1 MGFPVQR
8 AQSSGSPIFGSL
20 ISGFG
25 PGPWGRKACALL
37 VSALFAV
44 SGSSSLLAQA
54 AAPGTAITRSSAG
67 KAGIADPK
75 LEARVESL
83 LQRMTLEEKIGQLVQ
98 YSAGQPTGPGT
109 GRTDYR
115 DMIAKGQIGALL
127 NVIDTPLINEYQ
139 RIAVEK
145 SRLHI
150 PLLFGLDV
158 VHGFR
163 TEFPI
168 PLGMAS
174 TWDPS
179 LVEEASHV
187 AASEASAVGIRW
199 TFSPMVDIARDAR
212 WGRIAEGAGE
222 DPYLGS
228 AMAAAYVRGYQGSRL
243 DAADSI
249 AACAKHYVGY
259 GAAEAGRDYN
269 TTEIS
274 EHTLREFYLPP
285 FHAAI
290 NAGTATLMSAFNSLN
305 GVPASANPFTLTQV
319 LRKEWG
325 FQGIVVSDYS
335 SIGEL
340 VAHGVA
346 ADDATAAR
354 KAFLAGVDM
363 DMTSSLYH
371 NQLAQLVGSGVV
383 PEANIDESVR
393 RVLRVKLALGLFEH
407 PYVDEGRAK
416 QAFFLPESLKLA
428 QTVAERSFV
437 LLKNAAVSG
446 GKPLL
451 PISKD
456 VKTVAVIGSL
466 ADNPPDP
473 EALAESSEPKSGVP
487 SFPAELARRLGETN
501 VFRSKGVGILKGSDE
516 EITAAVATARRAD
529 LVILTLGESPEMS
542 GEAASRSNLGL
553 PGRQQELLEAIVN
566 TGKPVVLVLFSG
578 RPLTMPW
585 AFEHVP
591 AVLAAWLPGTE
602 AGPALARTL
611 FGESNPSGKL
621 VVSWPRSVGQEP
633 LYYNALSTG
642 RPPGKVDVTRPPN
655 DVESRYVSR
664 YIDKQDTPQFP
675 FGYGGSY
682 TTFGYGAT
690 EISKVQLSA
699 GELNHSLNGGA
710 GERESLTVEA
720 PVSNTGS
727 RAGEEVVQLYVR
739 LQGTSTAQ
747 PVRALKGFQ
756 RITLAPGATK
766 KVTFHLAAD
775 AFAIWDDHN
784 QFAVEPAKVTVWISP
799 DSASGSDAQLE
810 ILP

>member
-1 MGFPVQR
+1 MWVAVRGAQR
-8 AQSSGSPIFGSL
+8 HGSPMFGSERD
-20 ISGFG
+20 
-25 PGPWGRKACALL
+25 PRVRKACALFL
-37 VSALFAV
+37 SAVLGVA
-44 SGSSSLLAQA
+44 SSAPLSAQA
-54 AAPGTAITRSSAG
+54 PATPVTRSSASET
-67 KAGIADPK
+67 GIADPS
-75 LEARVESL
+75 LNTRVESL
-83 LQRMTLEEKIGQLVQ
+83 LRSLTLEEKIGQLVQ
-98 YSAGQPTGPGT
+98 YSAGQATGPGT
-109 GRTDYR
+109 GRTDYK
-115 DMIAKGQIGALL
+115 DMIARGQIGSLL

-179 LVEEASHV
+179 MVEKASHV
-187 AASEASAVGIRW
+187 AAAEASAIGIRW

-212 WGRIAEGAGE
+212 WGRIQEGAGE

-228 AMAAAYVRGYQGSRL
+228 AMAAAYVRGYQGLHL
-243 DAADSI
+243 DAPDTM

-285 FHAAI
+285 FHAAV

-305 GVPASANPFTLTQV
+305 GVPASANPFALTQV

-325 FQGIVVSDYS
+325 FKGMVVSDWS
-335 SIGEL
+335 SVGEL
-340 VAHGVA
+340 VAHGIA
-346 ADDATAAR
+346 ADDETAVR

-363 DMTSSLYH
+363 DMASSLYH
-371 NQLAQLVGSGVV
+371 DHLAQLVASGAV

-416 QAFFLPESLKLA
+416 QAFFLPESLQLA
-428 QTVAERSFV
+428 QTIAERSFV
-437 LLKNAAVSG
+437 LLQNAPVAN

-451 PISKD
+451 PIAND
-456 VKTVAVIGSL
+456 VKTVAVIGPL
-466 ADNPPDP
+466 GDNPSDP
-473 EALAESSEPKSGVP
+473 EGLSAAPKNGVL
-487 SFPAELARRLGETN
+487 SFPAELARRLGDSN
-501 VFRSKGVGILKGSDE
+501 VFRSKGIGILKGGNE
-516 EITAAVATARRAD
+516 EIAAAVANAKRAD
-529 LVILTLGESPEMS
+529 LVILTLGESPAMS

-553 PGRQQELLEAIVN
+553 PGRQQELLEAIAN
-566 TGKPVVLVLFSG
+566 TGKPLVLILFSG
-578 RPLTMPW
+578 RPLTVPW

-591 AVLAAWLPGTE
+591 AVLAAWFPGTE
-602 AGPALARTL
+602 TGPALARTL

-642 RPPGKVDVTRPPN
+642 RPPGKTDLTRPPR
-655 DVESRYVSR
+655 DVESKYVSR
-664 YIDKQDTPQFP
+664 YIDEQNTPQFP

-682 TTFGYGAT
+682 TTFAYGPT
-690 EISKVQLSA
+690 EIGKTQLSA
-699 GELNHSLNGGA
+699 ADLNQRLSGNTGT
-710 GERESLTVEA
+710 SDPLTVEA
-720 PVSNTGS
+720 TVSNTGS
-727 RAGEEVVQLYVR
+727 RVGEELVQLYVR

-756 RITLAPGATK
+756 RITLAPGETK
-766 KVTFHLAAD
+766 RVTFHLEPD
-775 AFAIWDDHN
+775 AFAIWNDRN

-799 DSASGSDAQLE
+799 DSASGSDANLE
-810 ILP
+810 ILPQKN

>member
-1 MGFPVQR
+1 MGFTVRGAP
-8 AQSSGSPIFGSL
+8 GSL
-20 ISGFG
+20 IFSSLIHSVR
-25 PGPWGRKACALL
+25 PNPWGRKACALL
-37 VSALFAV
+37 FSVLCALL
-44 SGSSSLLAQA
+44 GSSPLSAQA
-54 AAPGTAITRSSAG
+54 VAPTATETRRSASET
-67 KAGIADPK
+67 GIADPRFDT
-75 LEARVESL
+75 RVESL
-83 LQRMTLEEKIGQLVQ
+83 LHSMTLEEKIGQLVQ

-109 GRTDYR
+109 GRTDYK
-115 DMIAKGQIGALL
+115 DMIAQGQVGALL

-158 VHGFR
+158 IHGFR

-179 LVEEASHV
+179 SVEKASHV
-187 AASEASAVGIRW
+187 AASEASAIGIRW

-212 WGRIAEGAGE
+212 WGRMAEGAGE

-228 AMAAAYVRGYQGSRL
+228 AMAAAYVRGYQGSHL
-243 DAADSI
+243 DTPDTM
-249 AACAKHYVGY
+249 AACAKHFVGY
-259 GAAEAGRDYN
+259 GAAEGGRDYN

-285 FHAAI
+285 FHAAV

-305 GVPASANPFTLTQV
+305 GVPSSANPFTLTQI

-325 FQGIVVSDYS
+325 FKGMVVSDWS

-340 VAHGVA
+340 VAHGIA

-354 KAFLAGVDM
+354 RAFLAGVDM
-363 DMTSSLYH
+363 DMASSLYH
-371 NQLAQLVGSGVV
+371 DHLAQLVHSGAV
-383 PEANIDESVR
+383 PEANIDESIR
-393 RVLRVKLALGLFEH
+393 RVLRVKLVLGLFEH

-416 QAFFLPESLKLA
+416 QAFFLPESLQLA
-428 QTVAERSFV
+428 QTIAERSFV
-437 LLKNAAVSG
+437 LLKNAPVAG

-456 VKTVAVIGSL
+456 VKTVAVIGPL
-466 ADNPPDP
+466 ADNPSDP
-473 EALAESSEPKSGVP
+473 EGVNAATTPNSGVL
-487 SFPAELARRLGETN
+487 SFPADLARRLGETN
-501 VFRSKGVGILKGSDE
+501 VFRAKGVGILKGSDE
-516 EITAAVATARRAD
+516 EMAAAVATAKRAD

-566 TGKPVVLVLFSG
+566 TGKPVVLILFSG
-578 RPLTMPW
+578 RPLTIPW

-591 AVLAAWLPGTE
+591 AVLAAWFPGTE
-602 AGPALARTL
+602 TGPALARTL
-611 FGESNPSGKL
+611 FGESNPSGRL

-642 RPPGKVDVTRPPN
+642 RPPGKIDLARPPT
-655 DVESRYVSR
+655 DVESKYVSR
-664 YIDKQDTPQFP
+664 YIDEQNTPQFP

-682 TTFGYGAT
+682 TTFAYGPT
-690 EISKVQLSA
+690 EISKTQLSA
-699 GELNHSLNGGA
+699 ADLNQSLSGKA
-710 GERESLTVEA
+710 GTRDSLTVEA
-720 PVSNTGS
+720 AVSNTGS
-727 RAGEEVVQLYVR
+727 RAGEELVQLYIR

-756 RITLAPGATK
+756 RIALARGETK
-766 KVTFHLAAD
+766 KVTFHLEPE
-775 AFAIWDDHN
+775 AFAIWNDRN
-784 QFAVEPAKVTVWISP
+784 EFAVEPAKVTVWISP
-799 DSASGSDAQLE
+799 DSASGSDAKLE